1 MFNAAIIFGFLTP
14 RSHLW
19 SKFDQPLF
27 NSNYRVSAPLPL
39 LAPSPPVPLPLPSP
53 PVPPP
58 LPSLPAPLP
67 PSLPLRSKLGNIL
80 RMILPKRQCRRKLQH
95 APSSGH
101 PTSPPQRTISR
112 LHTMNILDILER
124 EPRMEFWDAFCIYF
138 CSKQS
143 RRFVKFH
150 HHFSNSFSLLYYI
163 LDIIYYV
170 SVILPDTYPRE
181 STELLE
187 SFPISSV

>member
-1 MFNAAIIFGFLTP
+1 MFYAAIIFDFLTP

-39 LAPSPPVPLPLPSP
+39 LAPSL

-101 PTSPPQRTISR
+101 PTSPPKRTISR

-138 CSKQS
+138 CSKQVAS
-143 RRFVKFH
+143 LN
-150 HHFSNSFSLLYYI
+150 FS
-163 LDIIYYV
+163 
-170 SVILPDTYPRE
+170 
-181 STELLE
+181 
-187 SFPISSV
+187 ISSPFF